1 MVGCGAEIPA
11 TERGAAERQ
20 PMPLHRGVDLFSMGG
35 RLGRRWCHVR
45 TWGLVLTMKAI
56 PALLAAAVGC
66 GAATAAPKSPWSG
79 VNPEMLSG
87 GLFAARAAHGDSGSP
102 AVRPT
107 ALVEVYDVN

>member
-1 MVGCGAEIPA
+1 
-11 TERGAAERQ
+11 
-20 PMPLHRGVDLFSMGG
+20 
-35 RLGRRWCHVR
+35 
-45 TWGLVLTMKAI
+45 MKAI